1 MLLFNREVRYRSFR
15 IRIGRIR
22 IRNDLFRILIRIR
35 QKVLDL
41 TGSGSTTLP
50 NTTEFLCPDCLQRTN
65 ILHLDEETILK
76 EAQNLTMERS
86 IEIIKQQ
93 GAVQAISPLH

>member
-1 MLLFNREVRYRSFR
+1 
-15 IRIGRIR
+15 
-22 IRNDLFRILIRIR
+22 
-35 QKVLDL
+35 
-41 TGSGSTTLP
+41 
-50 NTTEFLCPDCLQRTN
+50 LQRTN

-93 GAVQAISPLH
+93 GAVQAISPLHLILWSG